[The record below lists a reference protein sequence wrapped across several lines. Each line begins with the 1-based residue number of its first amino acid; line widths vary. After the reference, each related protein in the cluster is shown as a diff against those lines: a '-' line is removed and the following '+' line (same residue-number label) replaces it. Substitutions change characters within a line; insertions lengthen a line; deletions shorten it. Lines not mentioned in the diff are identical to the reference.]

1 MNPKRP
7 QCMNNPSSCEWLPR
21 LPPGLCQVQGEEKG
35 EARTAKKCVVDPAS
49 ASITQSGHR
58 ELQPS
63 HRCSLDSFCWPLRAK
78 RAEPWAFHHAHSC
91 SEPRC
96 GCPALGAAGRGCLRA
111 REIPPDRANH
121 STTVF
126 GISTIPHLTFVPSL
140 LQHGSIRLKKKKK
153 KIKGK
158 TLINNNQDH
167 LQF

>member
-7 QCMNNPSSCEWLPR
+7 QCMNNSPSYERLPR

-49 ASITQSGHR
+49 ASMMQGGHR

-63 HRCSLDSFCWPLRAK
+63 HRCSLNSFCWPLRAK
-78 RAEPWAFHHAHSC
+78 QAEPWAFHHAHSC

-111 REIPPDRANH
+111 REIPPDRASH

-126 GISTIPHLTFVPSL
+126 GISTIPHLHLSPPYYSMGASDL
-140 LQHGSIRLKKKKK
+140 KKK